1 MNISPRLM
9 TRILSSV
16 LIAPVFLFCLL
27 YSQGTFVGMTA
38 VVFLVALYE
47 WGTMSTQAARKSRQ
61 VLMLLFGMVYITFAF
76 YAFYRLRTM
85 TLFESDQFG
94 RDIVLSLVLC
104 VWASDVG
111 GYVVGKWL
119 GGPKWV
125 PSISPNKTWAGFIG
139 ALLLPIPMVWVIAM
153 YMEGMHVLGRPLDM
167 IPMTI
172 WAMGVG
178 LAGQVGDLIVSVFK
192 RRVGVKDTG
201 AIIPGHGGLL
211 DRIDSMMLAALMTYV
226 VMKVVV
232 LLSP

>member
-1 MNISPRLM
+1 MSISPRLI

-27 YSQGTFVGMTA
+27 YSYETFAGATA
-38 VVFLVALYE
+38 AAFLIALYE
-47 WGTMSTQAARKSRQ
+47 WGTMSSQAARKSRQ
-61 VLMLLFGMVYITFAF
+61 VLMLLFGMIYITFAF

-111 GYVVGKWL
+111 GYAMGKWF

-139 ALLLPIPMVWVIAM
+139 ALLFPVPMVWGIAM
-153 YMEGMHVLGRPLDM
+153 YMEGGHVFDRPLDM
-167 IPMTI
+167 IHMTI

-178 LAGQVGDLIVSVFK
+178 FAGQIGDLIVSVFK

-201 AIIPGHGGLL
+201 SIIPGHGGLL

-226 VMKVVV
+226 VMKVVG
-232 LLSP
+232 LMYT

>member
-27 YSQGTFVGMTA
+27 YSYETFVGATA
-38 VVFLVALYE
+38 AAFLIALYE
-47 WGTMSTQAARKSRQ
+47 WGTMSTQALRKSRQ

-139 ALLLPIPMVWVIAM
+139 ALLLPVPMVWGIAM
-153 YMEGMHVLGRPLDM
+153 YMEGMHVLDRPLDM

-201 AIIPGHGGLL
+201 SIIPGHGGLL
-211 DRIDSMMLAALMTYV
+211 DRIDSMMLAALMTYI
-226 VMKVVV
+226 VMKV
-232 LLSP
+232 LGLMYT